1 MNLFKAY
8 IVFFTE
14 IAITFILL
22 LFLILMNPAP
32 EHTAELIITMMF
44 VIIYDFCAIRYFG
57 EYTNKITVNRR
68 INEKAK
74 AVLNIVCQS
83 AAHIYLGIVIMDYVY
98 IYLKK
103 DLYCFAVLL
112 LSIILSATDF
122 LIRYK
127 RTVGK

>member
-44 VIIYDFCAIRYFG
+44 VIIYDFCAIRYFL

>member
-32 EHTAELIITMMF
+32 EHTAELLITMMF
-44 VIIYDFCAIRYFG
+44 VIIYDYVAIHYFW
-57 EYTNKITVNRR
+57 EYTNKITVSRR
-68 INEKAK
+68 FNEKAK
-74 AVLNIVCQS
+74 AVLNIACQS
-83 AAHIYLGIVIMDYVY
+83 AAHIDLGVVIMDYVY
-98 IYLKK
+98 IYLKN
-103 DLYCFAVLL
+103 DIYCFTVLL
-112 LSIILSATDF
+112 LSIVLTAIDF

-127 RTVGK
+127 KI

>member
-8 IVFFTE
+8 IGFFTE

-44 VIIYDFCAIRYFG
+44 VIIYDYVAIRYFW
-57 EYTNKITVNRR
+57 EYTNKITVSRGF
-68 INEKAK
+68 NEKAK
-74 AVLNIVCQS
+74 AVLNIACQS
-83 AAHIYLGIVIMDYVY
+83 AAHIDLGVVIMDYVY

-103 DLYCFAVLL
+103 DLYCFTVLL
-112 LSIILSATDF
+112 LSIVLTAIDF

-127 RTVGK
+127 KI